1 MKQDDQWSYVLTHLS
16 QYSVHLFNKDNKLWF
31 CFFFVFY
38 SGIWFLLCNRFYSF
52 IMYNKA
58 IYMYKFC
65 LFFFFYS
72 IFFCFFQVQY
82 CCINNDIV
90 LLFLWDDLQIAKE
103 PRTVYIYYVSHIIIE
118 IFVSFLI
125 KSMFSVSF
133 CWTIRKYI
141 RFIILLGFS
150 FSCLVVY

>member
-1 MKQDDQWSYVLTHLS
+1 MINGRTYSLTS
-16 QYSVHLFNKDNKLWF
+16 VNTQSIYSIKTTND
-31 CFFFVFY
+31 FVF
-38 SGIWFLLCNRFYSF
+38 FLFFILVYDFCYVIDFIHSLCTIKPSICTSSVYFSSF
-52 IMYNKA
+52 I
-58 IYMYKFC
+58 
-65 LFFFFYS
+65 LF
-72 IFFCFFQVQY
+72 FFCFFQVQY

-103 PRTVYIYYVSHIIIE
+103 PRTVYIYYVSQIIIE